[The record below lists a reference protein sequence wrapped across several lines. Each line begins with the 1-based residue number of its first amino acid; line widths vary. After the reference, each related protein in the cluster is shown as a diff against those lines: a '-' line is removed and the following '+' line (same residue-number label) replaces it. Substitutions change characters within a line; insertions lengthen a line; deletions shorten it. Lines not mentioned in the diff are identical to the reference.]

1 MLRRSLYALCLL
13 CLLIPV
19 AACGQA
25 NSVASA
31 DATATRISPTSTPPI
46 ALAPIAVV
54 EATATTQVA
63 PTTATKPT
71 APELAASTPTPLRHS
86 VVVNAPLVSGPPLRT
101 AILEVGG
108 QALTVE
114 IASTPEQRQIG
125 LMSRPSMPA
134 ASGMLFVFP
143 DDQPR
148 SFWMRNTLI
157 PLSIAFIDSEY
168 TILNMEDMHALDD
181 QTFHLSQGPARYALE
196 VNQGWFAANNIR
208 LGDKVNVTLPPDL
221 EIR

>member
-1 MLRRSLYALCLL
+1 MQRSLRVLGFLCLL
-13 CLLIPV
+13 MLI
-19 AACGQA
+19 AACGQV
-25 NSVASA
+25 SSTASA
-31 DATATRISPTSTPPI
+31 DATATRISPTSAPSTV
-46 ALAPIAVV
+46 LAPTAV
-54 EATATTQVA
+54 ASATTTTQTA
-63 PTTATKPT
+63 PTTATEPT
-71 APELAASTPTPLRHS
+71 AGALAASTATPLSHS
-86 VVVNAPLVSGPPLRT
+86 VVVNAPLVNGPPLRT

-108 QALTVE
+108 QTLTVE

-125 LMSRPSMPA
+125 LMSRPSMPV

-157 PLSIAFIDSEY
+157 PLSIAFIDSGY
-168 TILNMEDMHALDD
+168 TILNIEDMQALDD

-196 VNQGWFAANNIR
+196 VNQGWFATNNIR
-208 LGDKVNVTLPPDL
+208 LGDRVNVTLPPDL